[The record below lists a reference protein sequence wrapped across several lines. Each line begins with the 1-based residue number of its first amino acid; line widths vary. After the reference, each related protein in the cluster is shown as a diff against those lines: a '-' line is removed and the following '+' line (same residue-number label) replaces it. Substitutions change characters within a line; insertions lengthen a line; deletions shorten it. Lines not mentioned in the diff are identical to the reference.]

1 MSGNS
6 DREQAEYLEQVA
18 FMLKKASDRYAE
30 QQRNPNPLADR
41 LIEACIAGKTGEVKW
56 LLHKKNVNPNV
67 VRVFGTPAGSAVMSP
82 NSIEILSE
90 LSKAAVNLDLQD
102 QNGWNALYIAAA
114 NDRFEVIHHLVQLG
128 ASLDLP
134 CPDNQWTALI
144 NASSFGHHRSVIELL
159 SLGAT
164 ATLKSSDG
172 LTAADIANANHHSV
186 VVQVLRRYFEIL
198 SRR

>member
-1 MSGNS
+1 M
-6 DREQAEYLEQVA
+6 EQIA
-18 FMLKKASDRYAE
+18 FMCKKAEERYAE
-30 QQRNPNPLADR
+30 QQRDPNPLADK
-41 LIEACIAGKTGEVKW
+41 LIDACIHGRVGEVKW
-56 LLHKKNVNPNV
+56 LLQKKGVSPNV
-67 VRVFGTPAGSAVMSP
+67 VRVYGTPATSAVMS
-82 NSIEILSE
+82 SLVHE
-90 LSKAAVNLDLQD
+90 LLQELHKAKANFDLQD
-102 QNGWNALYIAAA
+102 GNGWSPLIIAAA
-114 NDRFEVIHHLVQLG
+114 NDRVEVIRHLVQMG

-144 NASSFGHHRSVIELL
+144 NASSFGHHRSVVELL

-172 LTAADIANANHHSV
+172 LTAADIAQANHHSV